1 MRSLLNKKSVFTKLL
16 TTYSVMSVIT
26 ALFIGVV
33 SYEASTRLYAGQIE
47 EDSALLLEQYRALIE
62 TDIMKPAEKIAMEL
76 LVNNEYRD
84 INNFFGDDL
93 DYGDMY
99 WYNKELEECLLRDRD
114 LARDI
119 YLHNLNNNVILSA
132 QEGLL
137 ILDTREYY
145 WWALEGEEQSP
156 IVGWSIHYYENSI
169 QGLRYRQNYPLTGA
183 ATKGYIVVDV
193 AAKNLLDIMESLS
206 AYQAGEL
213 LLLDAEGKVI
223 PIIGAKFAEILNGG
237 RKMER
242 DGGGFQVSMG
252 KEEYYCTYSSLFA
265 NGWRLVMMTPVTD
278 FYASSLLL
286 QRIIAVLTVL
296 CIVVGFFLS
305 IHFAKNV
312 YQPVKDI
319 MGRLQ
324 KGDKKSNFLMG
335 NEYDFIDREL
345 LHLNTTVQEL
355 NSMLQSYNPMIEYNI
370 LSGLISK
377 TMRDKS
383 VLQQRI
389 SLLGFGQDM
398 PYITAVV
405 IEVRDLL
412 LDIMDE
418 KNLQIFKI
426 HMINLVRESC
436 GNQCIVSEYKEDEIV
451 AMVFRVEAELMP
463 MIKKLEENCNIY
475 PVGSLAIGIGECFED
490 FMNFSE
496 SYEGAKEALQ
506 YSYFDSGKVFFDY
519 AAFQALQIPETD
531 ILGMYNKEF
540 DKHVKAG
547 DLKEALDI
555 VCRIEQVV
563 KTFPFKY
570 EYMNRKLL
578 EMVGYFARYCKEMGI
593 KTSDE
598 NMESRFL
605 DADRLHDFLIPFK
618 EMVTEVISRR
628 NEDLENKNENLIV
641 AACEYIDSNLAEDI
655 SINMIADQIGV
666 SEGHLSRMFKKTMN
680 KNIVE
685 YITEKRMEEAKRLLA
700 ETSFSIEK
708 IANMSGYRTPHYFG
722 KKFKEAYGYTPS
734 EYREMLK
741 RRGEE

>member
-1 MRSLLNKKSVFTKLL
+1 MKSLLNKKSVFTKLL

-26 ALFIGVV
+26 ALFIGIV
-33 SYEASTRLYAGQIE
+33 SYQVSTTLYANQIE

-76 LVNNEYRD
+76 LVNGEYRD
-84 INNFFGDDL
+84 INNFFKDDL
-93 DYGDMY
+93 DYGDIY

-114 LARDI
+114 LTRDI

-137 ILDTREYY
+137 ILDTRDYY

-156 IVGWSIHYYENSI
+156 IVGWSIHYYESNI
-169 QGLRYRQNYPLTGA
+169 QGLRYRHSYPLTGGT
-183 ATKGYIVVDV
+183 TKGYIVVDV

-206 AYQAGEL
+206 AYQDGEL

-223 PIIGAKFAEILNGG
+223 PIVGAEFAAILDGDRG
-237 RKMER
+237 LEQ
-242 DGGGFQVSMG
+242 DGGGFLASMG
-252 KEEYYCTYSSLFA
+252 KEEYYCTYSSSFA
-265 NGWRLVMMTPVTD
+265 NGWRLAMMTTVTD

-296 CIVVGFFLS
+296 CIVVGLFLS
-305 IHFAKNV
+305 VHFSRNI

-335 NEYDFIDREL
+335 NEYEFIDREL

-355 NSMLQSYNPMIEYNI
+355 NGMLQSYNPMIEYNI

-377 TMRDKS
+377 TMRDRS

-389 SLLGFGQDM
+389 SLLGLRQDM
-398 PYITAVV
+398 PCVTAVV
-405 IEVRDLL
+405 IGVRDLL
-412 LDIMDE
+412 FDIMDE

-426 HMINLVRESC
+426 HLINLVREIC
-436 GNQCIVSEYKEDEIV
+436 GKQCIVSEYKEDEIA
-451 AMVFRVEAELMP
+451 AMVFHEEGELLP
-463 MIKKLEENCNIY
+463 ICKKLEEKCSIY
-475 PVGSLAIGIGECFED
+475 PVGSLSIGVGDSFDD
-490 FMNFSE
+490 FMNFSD
-496 SYEGAKEALQ
+496 SYEEAKEALQ
-506 YSYFDSGKVFFDY
+506 YSYFDAGKVLFDY
-519 AAFQALQIPETD
+519 ATFHALQTPETD
-531 ILGMYNKEF
+531 ILGVYNKEF

-547 DLKEALDI
+547 NLEEALDTI
-555 VCRIEQVV
+555 SRIEQVV

-605 DADRLHDFLIPFK
+605 NADRLHDFLIPFQ

-628 NEDLENKNENLIV
+628 NVDMENKNENLIV
-641 AACEYIDSNLAEDI
+641 AACEYIEANLSEDI

-685 YITEKRMEEAKRLLA
+685 YITEKRMEEAKRLLT

-734 EYREMLK
+734 EYREMVK
-741 RRGEE
+741 RRGE